1 MTIVLVA
8 AGTVLAF
15 LPTLG
20 NGFVNFDDD
29 RLLLHNPYLRLAPAQ
44 TLRWIFSTTFLGH
57 YQPLAWLSLWMD
69 YAIGGVS
76 PVVYHVDSLLWHA
89 AAGVVA
95 YSVLV
100 DLLSRT
106 EAGRSAEPVRLR
118 ACAAAGALFWAVHP
132 LRVESVAWISERRDP
147 VSLVCWLLALRACL
161 LALDA
166 GSERQA
172 TRWRIG
178 SYALLTLSLLAKA
191 WGMTFFLT
199 LLAIDIFPL
208 RRLPVGP
215 GAVTDARYRAVWR
228 EKIPYALLGAAAG
241 AGAWLAQRVQPDTM
255 LSTGEWS
262 GTARFLQAAYGLCFY
277 VWKTLWPTNLAAMY
291 ELPARLQPS
300 LTSLFVVCLI
310 VAAAA
315 AAAIVVTA
323 RRHPEFLAAAIAY
336 VATVAPVLGFA
347 QSGPQLVADR
357 YAYVSS
363 LAFSAIVA
371 GGLLIL
377 SQRSWSRVAAPTI
390 ACLVALGAL
399 TWRQTEVW
407 HDSATLWLHALE
419 TGHPSYVAYVN
430 YGQAVRAEGR
440 LDEAIASYRRALA
453 IRPQAGNGWYNLANS
468 LKAAGRNDEAER
480 AYIVAI
486 DHLSWKVD
494 AQVNLGNLYFA
505 RHELPAAIRQ
515 YRAATEM
522 VAQVAPAEF
531 TPEPYLYLGIALSD
545 SGDRDGART
554 ALGVALRYPATRAR
568 AETELR
574 RMANR

>member
-1 MTIVLVA
+1 VLIVT
-8 AGTVLAF
+8 GTVLAF
-15 LPTLG
+15 FPTLR

-29 RLLLHNPYLRLAPAQ
+29 RLLLHNPYLRLAAPQ

-57 YQPLAWLSLWMD
+57 YQPLTWLSLWMD
-69 YAIGGVS
+69 YAIAGIS
-76 PVVYHVDSLLWHA
+76 PVVYHADSLLWHT

-95 YSVLV
+95 YSVLA
-100 DLLSRT
+100 DLLSRSDT
-106 EAGRSAEPVRLR
+106 GRAADPIRVR

-147 VSLVCWLLALRACL
+147 VSLVCWLLALRAYL

-166 GSERQA
+166 GSPRQS
-172 TRWRIG
+172 TRWWIL

-199 LLAIDIFPL
+199 LVAIDIFPL
-208 RRLPVGP
+208 RRLPI
-215 GAVTDARYRAVWR
+215 GAAAILDARYRPVWR
-228 EKIPYALLGAAAG
+228 EKVPYALLGAAAG
-241 AGAWLAQRVQPDTM
+241 LGAWLAQRVQPDTM
-255 LSTGEWS
+255 LSTAEWS
-262 GTARFLQAAYGLCFY
+262 GAERFLQAGYGLCFY

-291 ELPARLQPS
+291 ELPARLEPAV
-300 LTSLFVVCLI
+300 TSPFVVCLI
-310 VAAAA
+310 IVAVAAAA
-315 AAAIVVTA
+315 IFVTA
-323 RRHPEFLAAAIAY
+323 KSHPEFLAAAIAY

-371 GGLLIL
+371 GGLLL
-377 SQRSWSRVAAPTI
+377 LPRRWSSRVAVPVI
-390 ACLVALGAL
+390 ACLVVLGTL

-407 HDSATLWLHALE
+407 HDSATLWSHAIE

-430 YGQAVRAEGR
+430 YGQAVRAEGH
-440 LDEAIASYRRALA
+440 LDEAIASYQHALA

-468 LKAAGRNDEAER
+468 LKAAGRSEEAER
-480 AYIVAI
+480 AYLTAI

-505 RHELPAAIRQ
+505 RHQLAAAIQ
-515 YRAATEM
+515 EYRAATETL
-522 VAQVAPAEF
+522 AHVAPAEF

-545 SGDRDGART
+545 SGDRNGARA
-554 ALGVALRYPATRAR
+554 ALDVALQYPATHAR
-568 AETELR
+568 AEAELQ

>member
-1 MTIVLVA
+1 VAGVTIVA
-8 AGTVLAF
+8 ATMLAF
-15 LPTLG
+15 MPTLR

-29 RLLLHNPYLRLAPAQ
+29 RLLLHNPYFRIAPPQ

-57 YQPLAWLSLWMD
+57 YQPLTWLSLWMD
-69 YAIGGVS
+69 YAIGGMS
-76 PVVYHVDSLLWHA
+76 PAVYHVDSLLWHLA
-89 AAGVVA
+89 AAVVA

-100 DLLSRT
+100 DLLSRS
-106 EAGRSAEPVRLR
+106 EAGRSADPGRLR

-147 VSLVCWLLALRACL
+147 VSLLFWLLALRAYL
-161 LALDA
+161 IAFDA
-166 GSERQA
+166 GSPPRA
-172 TRWRIG
+172 ARWRII
-178 SYALLTLSLLAKA
+178 SYGFLTLSLLAKA

-199 LLAIDIFPL
+199 LVAIDIFPL

-215 GAVTDARYRAVWR
+215 AAITDKRYRAVWR

-255 LSTGEWS
+255 LSAAEWS

-277 VWKTLWPTNLAAMY
+277 VWKTVCPTNLAAMY
-291 ELPARLQPS
+291 ELPARLEPG
-300 LTSLFVVCLI
+300 LTAVFVACFIAVLI
-310 VAAAA
+310 V

-323 RRHPEFLAAAIAY
+323 RQHPEFMAAAFAY

-363 LAFSAIVA
+363 LPFSAIAA
-371 GGLLIL
+371 GGLLML
-377 SQRSWSRVAAPTI
+377 SRRSWRRAA
-390 ACLVALGAL
+390 AAAVLWLVVLGAL
-399 TWRQTEVW
+399 TWKQTEVW
-407 HDSATLWLHALE
+407 HDSATLWSHAID

-430 YGQAVRAEGR
+430 YGQAVRAEGH
-440 LDEAIASYRRALA
+440 LDAAIASYQHALA

-468 LKAAGRNDEAER
+468 LKAVGRNDEAER
-480 AYIVAI
+480 AYLAAI

-505 RHELPAAIRQ
+505 RHQLPEAVRQ
-515 YRAATEM
+515 YRAATETLAR
-522 VAQVAPAEF
+522 VPPAEF

-545 SGDRDGART
+545 SGDRDSARK
-554 ALGVALRYPATRAR
+554 ALDVALRYPATQAR
-568 AETELR
+568 AEAELR
-574 RMANR
+574 RMDNR